1 MADKNRNGIP
11 DQYESSYGRTSP
23 GKKSDLKNVNE
34 KAPGIAGAW
43 QDFLQGPL
51 RGGANLMGSSAAFLG
66 SQPNP
71 AKGDNIGD
79 QLFGVPSVKRP
90 VGTRGRAG
98 GGEFG
103 TPGGADPAMS
113 EQSSF
118 LDFLAQ
124 AEGLIDQ
131 YGIGGG
137 GGPGVQAV
145 DYSPAI
151 NQANQSRDRNSAYLD
166 AIYNQLRG
174 EMTKDR
180 GNVEQNFGNAI
191 DRSQEITK
199 EAQTAT
205 QSAYGAA
212 QQQASQEAQALGMQS
227 AAASINTER
236 PGLMAQAADA
246 VADQASTGQNAQ
258 IDYNNQQANA
268 LEHNSNVQNA
278 SQFAQVRSQG
288 DLNASLAER
297 LAELQVMQSEA
308 NAQASNANAANAGN
322 SGARGEGILSLA
334 QSLYGDQQNQS
345 QQDFENQI
353 AAIKAQGGAGQQAP
367 QFNLQQLMQGQQE
380 SGLQQGDYIQMMK
393 LLAQLNG

>member
-90 VGTRGRAG
+90 VGTRSRAG
-98 GGEFG
+98 GGSFG

-113 EQSSF
+113 EQTSL
-118 LDFLAQ
+118 LDWLAQ
-124 AEGLIDQ
+124 AGSIYDQ
-131 YGIGGG
+131 LNPA
-137 GGPGVQAV
+137 GPGAQAT

-180 GNVEQNFGNAI
+180 GNIEQNFGGAI

-212 QQQASQEAQALGMQS
+212 QAQASQEAQALGMQA

-236 PGLMAQAADA
+236 PSLTAQAADA
-246 VADQASTGQNAQ
+246 IADQASTGQNAQ

-308 NAQASNANAANAGN
+308 NSQAANQNAAAGA
-322 SGARGEGILSLA
+322 GRGDAILSLA
-334 QSLYGDQQNQS
+334 QSLYGDQQNQD
-345 QQDFENQI
+345 QQEFDNKYAME
-353 AAIKAQGGAGQQAP
+353 KLLRGGAAQQAP
-367 QFNLQQLMQGQQE
+367 QYTLQQLMQGQQE

-393 LLAQLNG
+393 LLLSANG